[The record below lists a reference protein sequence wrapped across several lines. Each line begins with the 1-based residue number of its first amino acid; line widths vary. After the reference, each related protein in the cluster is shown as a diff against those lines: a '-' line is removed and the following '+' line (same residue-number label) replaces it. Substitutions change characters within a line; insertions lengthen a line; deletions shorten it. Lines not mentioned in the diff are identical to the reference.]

1 MDARDKRGHDV
12 EQNER
17 GMVERGLNVFWILLG
32 LAVMASSWSLGVIG
46 PAGPDSGL
54 FPLIAGLIIVAAAVA
69 LLLRP
74 TELAPVWPRGAAL
87 GRIAGVVGGL
97 ALMTI
102 AMPYLGFAVAGALT
116 MLVLLRTVE
125 QTSWLESIA
134 LALAATAAV
143 VWLFGH
149 MLGMVL
155 PRGVLSLGLWGW

>member
-1 MDARDKRGHDV
+1 
-12 EQNER
+12 
-17 GMVERGLNVFWILLG
+17 FWILLG

-54 FPLIAGLIIVAAAVA
+54 FPLIAGLIIVAAGVA

-74 TELAPVWPRGAAL
+74 AEHTPVWPRGAAL
-87 GRIAGVVGGL
+87 GRIAGVIGGL

-125 QTSWLESIA
+125 QTR
-134 LALAATAAV
+134 
-143 VWLFGH
+143 
-149 MLGMVL
+149 L
-155 PRGVLSLGLWGW
+155 PQPL